1 MIDLDILFGAARC
14 GLLGDAEM
22 SPFWR
27 SVTESTRVGTGWLLF
42 GMAAQAIFLLC
53 LLGQWIATRR
63 GRRLVLPSAV
73 IYFGLV
79 ATVMLLIYASVR
91 RDLVFTV
98 GQLVNMIIGFRL
110 LEIVERFNRISLE
123 HDDAPFPDVRPDSAE
138 RRRE

>member
-1 MIDLDILFGAARC
+1 MIELEIYSAVARC
-14 GLLGDAEM
+14 GVLADAEA
-22 SPFWR
+22 SPFWQ
-27 SVTESTRVGTGWLLF
+27 SVTESARVGTGWLFF
-42 GMAAQAIFLLC
+42 GLAAQAIFLLC

-73 IYFGLV
+73 IYLGLV

-98 GQLVNMIIGFRL
+98 GQLVNMMIGFRL